1 MPTYAGYLMTRQQ
14 KLEWLRRAHPE
25 IQADEKHIPA
35 TRPLFDLI
43 HKQQITSMFD
53 VEMVIVPG
61 TPDTLWVDGNI
72 NPNRMG
78 LMFVRR
84 TLISGPG
91 VWLPPQ
97 EIPGVARDILAGKYL
112 KKCGLVIS
120 DWVVIHV
127 SDEDPFDVS
136 WVPDPGAGTS
146 ASAEA

>member
-25 IQADEKHIPA
+25 IKADEKHIPA
-35 TRPLFDLI
+35 TGPLFDLI

-53 VEMVIVPG
+53 VEMS
-61 TPDTLWVDGNI
+61 TDSYKPDTLWLNGNI

-127 SDEDPFDVS
+127 SDEDPFATAYMC
-136 WVPDPGAGTS
+136 DPGPS
-146 ASAEA
+146 H